1 MILYFV
7 AVFTGLIVLLWSA
20 DQFVGGAAK
29 LARHLG
35 MTPLLIGMLIVGFGT
50 SAPEMVVSALA
61 SIQGN
66 PGLAL
71 GNAYG
76 SNIANIGL
84 ILGITALISP
94 IAVHSAILKKELPFL
109 SGITT
114 LVIFL
119 LLDKNLNR
127 YDAWIF
133 LVIFFGF
140 MGWSVWVGR
149 NSPEDSL
156 ADEVSA
162 SEFNGEKNQSIKRNI
177 FDIFLGLL
185 LLISSS
191 KILVWGAVE
200 IARKAGV
207 SDLMIGLTV
216 VAIGTSLPELASSV
230 AAIRRKET
238 DIAVGNVI
246 GSNLFNTL
254 VVVGIAGSIMPF
266 RVPDEV
272 LSRDMLTMGILTI
285 SLFIFGYGFKG
296 VGRINR
302 IEGAI
307 LLAAYLS
314 YTGLVIAQA
323 INQQAPPAP
332 N

>member
-1 MILYFV
+1 MILYFA
-7 AVFTGLIVLLWSA
+7 AVFSGLIILLWSA

-35 MTPLLIGMLIVGFGT
+35 MSPLLIGMIIVGFGT
-50 SAPEMVVSALA
+50 SAPEMVVSASA
-61 SIQGN
+61 SMQGN

-84 ILGITALISP
+84 ILGITSLISP
-94 IAVHSAILKKELPFL
+94 IVVHSAILKKELPFL
-109 SGITT
+109 TGITT
-114 LVIFL
+114 LAIFL
-119 LLDKNLNR
+119 LLDGILNR

-133 LVIFFGF
+133 MIIFFGF

-149 NSPEDSL
+149 KSPADTL

-162 SEFNGEKNQSIKRNI
+162 SELNSSKNQTLKRNL
-177 FDIFLGLL
+177 FDIFVGLL

-200 IARKAGV
+200 IAKTAGV

-230 AAIRRKET
+230 AAIKRKET

-254 VVVGIAGSIMPF
+254 IVVGIAGAIMPF
-266 RVPDEV
+266 KLPDQV

-285 SLFIFGYGFKG
+285 SLFIFGYGFKRT
-296 VGRINR
+296 GRISR

-307 LLAAYLS
+307 LLVAYLI
-314 YTGLVIAQA
+314 YTGIVIAQA
-323 INQQAPPAP
+323 INQQVPPTP